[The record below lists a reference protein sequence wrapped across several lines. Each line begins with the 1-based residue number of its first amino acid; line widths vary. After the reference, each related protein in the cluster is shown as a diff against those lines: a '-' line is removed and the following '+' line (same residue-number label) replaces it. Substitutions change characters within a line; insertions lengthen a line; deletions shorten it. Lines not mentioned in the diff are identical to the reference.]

1 MERSQQSLRRGA
13 GEDRNAAVVSRK
25 RMAHVARER
34 FKVRENER
42 DTMLREFQEFI
53 TGIGMSA
60 AWPGVVASLSH
71 VRGSASDRVGEE
83 A

>member
-1 MERSQQSLRRGA
+1 MGHSQQSPHRGV
-13 GEDRNAAVVSRK
+13 GHDSNAAVASRK
-25 RMAHVARER
+25 RKRLVARGR
-34 FKVRENER
+34 FRVRENER

-60 AWPGVVASLSH
+60 AWPGVFAGLNH
-71 VRGSASDRVGEE
+71 DHGSASDRVINE